1 MAISDFGT
9 YLYIEGTTSGKY
21 KKLVDIKS
29 APATG
34 SAPKNLDTTTLSDSQ
49 TTAIPDR
56 PETPAMEFDYNFNKT
71 DFAAV
76 VAAVSLTTDKK
87 FMIVYQDKSGF
98 QFSARGA
105 TFVKDVSIG
114 EVVDATISLTAT
126 TVPTFVADCSTY
138 FETTP

>member
-9 YLYIEGTTSGKY
+9 YLYIEGTTAGKY
-21 KKLVDIKS
+21 HKLVDIKS

-56 PETPAMEFDYNFNKT
+56 PETPAMDFDYNYNKT

-76 VAAVSLTTDKK
+76 TAAISMTVDKK
-87 FMIVYQDKSGF
+87 S
-98 QFSARGA
+98 
-105 TFVKDVSIG
+105 
-114 EVVDATISLTAT
+114 
-126 TVPTFVADCSTY
+126 
-138 FETTP
+138 